1 MPGAQAAFPG
11 GSHPSKGWR
20 VRNVSD
26 GCFPLFFFPWCSNEA
41 CVTLAL
47 GSPPPCKALS
57 SAVLGRGPDSPAPPS
72 LLRRDGNSP
81 FDWAQPAQRDVLFFF
96 SLFLMPCRAF
106 LDLGWLFCKVFGP
119 GFP

>member
-47 GSPPPCKALS
+47 GSPPALQS
-57 SAVLGRGPDSPAPPS
+57 PELGCAGK
-72 LLRRDGNSP
+72 GT
-81 FDWAQPAQRDVLFFF
+81 
-96 SLFLMPCRAF
+96 
-106 LDLGWLFCKVFGP
+106 
-119 GFP
+119 